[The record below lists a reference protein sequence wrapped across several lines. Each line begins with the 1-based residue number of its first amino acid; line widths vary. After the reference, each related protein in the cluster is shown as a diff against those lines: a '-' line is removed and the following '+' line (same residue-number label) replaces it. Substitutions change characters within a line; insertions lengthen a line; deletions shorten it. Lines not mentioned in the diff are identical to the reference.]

1 MASLN
6 DGFNGNRLKAARL
19 FNELTISDIAN
30 ETGVSYQAISQYE
43 NNKCEPKLN
52 IVFKL
57 VGLLGFPREFYYQ
70 KDDDSISMGDTYFRS
85 LSTTTK
91 KEKASQIEKIKLLV
105 RIYLLIS
112 EFVRF
117 PTYAFSYDKDI
128 IDVELLA
135 NELRQQW
142 KIGSDPI
149 PNVIDIMEKN
159 GIIVSSM
166 LMNNDIDAYSNV
178 QVIENKQLPVV
189 VLGSDKE
196 SAYRRQ
202 FSAAHELGHILL
214 DNFFDLESMGKLDI
228 RNMENTMHEFA
239 GALLIP
245 KELYKRD
252 LKTKNK
258 TNIRFY
264 IDLKKKYRVSAAAL
278 IVRAK
283 QLDELD
289 INQYQYLMKQMS
301 RQGYRICEP
310 YDKETPIMQPRY
322 LKHALNLLFNSGK
335 ITKQEFL
342 SKLSLEGYP
351 LNPGMVEEL
360 LNLDKGYF
368 DFNSGNDVIELEISK

>member
-1 MASLN
+1 MAPLK
-6 DGFNGNRLKAARL
+6 DGFNGDRLKAARL

-43 NNKCEPKLN
+43 NNKCEPKLDV
-52 IVFKL
+52 VFKL

-70 KDDDSISMGDTYFRS
+70 KDDDRISMGDTYFRS

-105 RIYLLIS
+105 KIYLLIS
-112 EFVRF
+112 EYVRF
-117 PTYAFSYDKDI
+117 PTYTFSYDKET

-142 KIGSDPI
+142 KIGSAPI
-149 PNVIDIMEKN
+149 PNVIDIMERN

-166 LMNNDIDAYSNV
+166 LMNSDIDAYSNV

-245 KELYKRD
+245 KETYKRD
-252 LKTKNK
+252 LRTKNK
-258 TNIRFY
+258 TNIRLY

-278 IVRAK
+278 IIRAK

-301 RQGYRICEP
+301 RQGYRTCEP
-310 YDKETPIMQPRY
+310 FDKETPIMQPRY

-351 LNPGMVEEL
+351 LNPGMVEKL

-368 DFNSGNDVIELEISK
+368 DFNTGNDVIELEISK